1 MSIKAESLLLSSLT
15 NFYNKNEKYKLIL
28 KDIIDGKH
36 PLSLRVIDWLV
47 THYSKNN
54 NIYFWIEKN
63 PSNNEIKIYEDFPS
77 EIFNCETLKKIHLY
91 LDYRAQLKSYTKFNF
106 DSFRR
111 HDRIT
116 FIIDEEKQI
125 SIETTIGQLNFF
137 RWAFS
142 NKIIEYALKH
152 HDDIYENMTKKSYKK
167 NSTDIQKRNTLLPKQ
182 DIINTKCY
190 IRFD

>member
-15 NFYNKNEKYKLIL
+15 DYYNKNEKYKLTL

-54 NIYFWIEKN
+54 NIYYWIEKN
-63 PSNNEIKIYEDFPS
+63 PVNGESKIYEDFPS
-77 EIFNCETLKKIHLY
+77 EIVNCETLKKIHLY

-116 FIIDEEKQI
+116 FIIDEEKKI

-142 NKIIEYALKH
+142 NKIIEYAIKH
-152 HDDIYENMTKKSYKK
+152 HDEIYENMTKKSYKK
-167 NSTDIQKRNTLLPKQ
+167 NSTESQKRNTLLPKQ

>member
-1 MSIKAESLLLSSLT
+1 MEAESLLLTSLT
-15 NFYNKNEKYKLIL
+15 NFYNKNEKYKKVLNE
-28 KDIIDGKH
+28 IIEGKH
-36 PLSLRVIDWLV
+36 LLSLRVIDWLV
-47 THYSKNN
+47 THYAKNN
-54 NIYFWIEKN
+54 NIYYWIEKDT
-63 PSNNEIKIYEDFPS
+63 SKEIIYEDFPS
-77 EIFNCETLKKIHLY
+77 NIINCDTFKKIHLY

-116 FIIDEEKQI
+116 FILDSEKNI

-137 RWAFS
+137 RWAFT
-142 NKIIEYALKH
+142 NKIIDYAIMHYDK
-152 HDDIYENMTKKSYKK
+152 IYENMTKNSYKK
-167 NSTDIQKRNTLLPKQ
+167 YTKNKRTTLAPRQ

>member
-1 MSIKAESLLLSSLT
+1 MKAETLLLSSLT
-15 NFYNKNEKYKLIL
+15 DFYNKNENYKYIL
-28 KDIIDGKH
+28 KNIIDGKH
-36 PLSLRVIDWLV
+36 KLSLRVIDWLV

-54 NIYFWIEKN
+54 NIYYWIEKN
-63 PSNNEIKIYEDFPS
+63 QSNINEPIIYEDFPLHNV
-77 EIFNCETLKKIHLY
+77 NCEALKKIHLY

-116 FIIDEEKQI
+116 FIIDDEKKI
-125 SIETTIGQLNFF
+125 PIETTIGQLNFF
-137 RWAFS
+137 RWAFN
-142 NKIIEYALKH
+142 NKVIDYAMKH
-152 HDDIYENMTKKSYKK
+152 YDEIYENMTKKSYKK
-167 NSTDIQKRNTLLPKQ
+167 NTLNNQKRNTILPKQ

>member
-152 HDDIYENMTKKSYKK
+152 HYDIYENMTKKSYKK

>member
-1 MSIKAESLLLSSLT
+1 MAKAETLLLSSLSD
-15 NFYNKNEKYKLIL
+15 FYNKNEKYKTLLREIV
-28 KDIIDGKH
+28 DGKH
-36 PLSLRVIDWLV
+36 KLSLRVIDWLV

-54 NIYFWIEKN
+54 NIYYWIDTKN
-63 PSNNEIKIYEDFPS
+63 TTDEIYESFPS
-77 EIFNCETLKKIHLY
+77 DKYNCENLKKIHLY

-111 HDRIT
+111 HDRIS
-116 FIIDEEKQI
+116 FILDEEKQI

-137 RWAFS
+137 RWAFT
-142 NKIIEYALKH
+142 NKIIEYAKIH
-152 HDDIYENMTKKSYKK
+152 HDEIYANMTNNSYKK
-167 NSTDIQKRNTLLPKQ
+167 ISVQKRNIILPKQ